1 MGKSSCC
8 FPCMHTIIMV
18 ATITAM
24 VTISI
29 IMVMVNTTITIT
41 TITTMVTIATTSLPV
56 CASWDFPELPPSSL
70 TKSSPPLYISK
81 TPAPWGI
88 YHKIHW
94 TFSMNIVWQFVLSPS
109 ACLANTCF
117 VMMNI
122 GILWQFLN
130 LNNFSLVLIA
140 TRSWHGNPILCIFWS
155 LCTCPRMIM
164 GSLCNYHAIIQTL
177 MNDRG
182 A

>member
-1 MGKSSCC
+1 MGKSSSCCFQTYC

-29 IMVMVNTTITIT
+29 IIGMVNTTITGTTIT

-117 VMMNI
+117 VTMNI
-122 GILWQFLN
+122 GILWQRWKHVFWTAGAAHKFWIEGIQISLEPPLVPLWSPEN
-130 LNNFSLVLIA
+130 L
-140 TRSWHGNPILCIFWS
+140 
-155 LCTCPRMIM
+155 
-164 GSLCNYHAIIQTL
+164 
-177 MNDRG
+177 
-182 A
+182 